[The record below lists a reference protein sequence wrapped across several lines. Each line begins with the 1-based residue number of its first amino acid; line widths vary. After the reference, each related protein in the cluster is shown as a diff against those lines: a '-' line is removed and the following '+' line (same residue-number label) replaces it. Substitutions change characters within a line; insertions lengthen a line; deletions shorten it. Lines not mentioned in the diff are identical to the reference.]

1 MTIDQPPRD
10 HATPDTDD
18 DERDFEDHVKSR
30 STWTRFLFML
40 VFFALYAVS
49 RPVVFAVV
57 VLQFLW
63 VLFTGKSNEKLTVLG
78 HALAIYTA
86 EIIDF
91 LTFNTDVRPFPFDRD
106 WPAEPGGDES
116 P

>member
-10 HATPDTDD
+10 HATPDTDEED
-18 DERDFEDHVKSR
+18 RDFEDHVKSR

-40 VFFALYAVS
+40 VIIALYAVS
-49 RPVVFAVV
+49 RLVVFAVV

-63 VLFTGKSNEKLTVLG
+63 VLFTGRTNAKLTVLG
-78 HALAIYTA
+78 HSLAIYTA

-91 LTFNTDVRPFPFDRD
+91 LTYNTDVKPFPFDRD
-106 WPAEPGGDES
+106 WPVEPSDDDHL
-116 P
+116 